1 MFLKPLAKLVAIILL
16 CLATGFLGSLFTRQ
30 SIPNWYADLQKPSFN
45 PPDWI
50 FAPVWTI
57 LYLMMA
63 VSAFIIL
70 SKDLH
75 NPKVKIALI
84 AFLIQLLLNGL
95 WTPIFFGAHLIFVA
109 LIEIIILW
117 LSIILTI
124 VLFWKISIPASL
136 LLLPYILWVT
146 FAAVLNAAIWL
157 LNR

>member
-1 MFLKPLAKLVAIILL
+1 MFLKSLVKLIVIIIL
-16 CLATGFLGSLFTRQ
+16 CLATGWLGSLFTRQ
-30 SIPNWYADLQKPSFN
+30 SIPNWYADLQKPAFN
-45 PPDWI
+45 PPDWV

-63 VSAFIIL
+63 VGVFIIL
-70 SKDLH
+70 SKGLH
-75 NPKVKIALI
+75 NPNVRIALVV
-84 AFLIQLLLNGL
+84 FLAQLLLNGL
-95 WTPIFFGAHLIFVA
+95 WTPIFFGAHLIFAA
-109 LIEIIILW
+109 LVEIIILW

-146 FAAVLNAAIWL
+146 FAVVLNAAIWL

>member
-1 MFLKPLAKLVAIILL
+1 MFLKPLAKLVVIILL
-16 CLATGFLGSLFTRQ
+16 CLATGYLGSLFTRQ

-70 SKDLH
+70 SKDL
-75 NPKVKIALI
+75 NNSKVKIAFI
-84 AFLIQLLLNGL
+84 VFLIQLLLNGL

-124 VLFWKISIPASL
+124 VLFWKVSIPAAL

>member
-30 SIPNWYADLQKPSFN
+30 SIPNWYANLQKPSFN

-63 VSAFIIL
+63 VAACIIL
-70 SKDLH
+70 RKDLH
-75 NPKVKIALI
+75 NSKVKIALI

-109 LIEIIILW
+109 LIEITILW

-124 VLFWKISIPASL
+124 VLFWKVSIPASL
-136 LLLPYILWVT
+136 LLLPYIFWVT

>member
-1 MFLKPLAKLVAIILL
+1 MFLKSFAKFIVIILL
-16 CLATGFLGSLFTRQ
+16 CLATGYLGSIFTRQ
-30 SIPNWYADLQKPSFN
+30 SIPTWYADLQKPSFN
-45 PPDWI
+45 PPNWV
-50 FAPVWTI
+50 FAPVWTA

-63 VSAFIIL
+63 VAAFIIS

-75 NPKVKIALI
+75 NTNVKIALVV
-84 AFLIQLLLNGL
+84 FFIQLLLNGL
-95 WTPIFFGAHLIFVA
+95 WTPIFFGAHLIFAA

-124 VLFWKISIPASL
+124 VLFWKVSIPASL